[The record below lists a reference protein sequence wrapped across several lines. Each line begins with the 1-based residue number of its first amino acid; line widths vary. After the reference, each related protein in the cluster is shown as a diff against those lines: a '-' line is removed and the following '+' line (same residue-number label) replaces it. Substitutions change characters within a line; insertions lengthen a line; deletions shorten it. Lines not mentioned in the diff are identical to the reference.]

1 VVINQIIENLPLCIN
16 NGYYQ
21 KNHNL
26 INTQNNFDIDIDTDN
41 LTGTLFLKKNL
52 PYNYEIKSITN

>member
-1 VVINQIIENLPLCIN
+1 VVINQIIENLPLCIT

-26 INTQNNFDIDIDTDN
+26 INTQNNIDIDIDN
-41 LTGTLFLKKNL
+41 LTEKRFLEKKPTL
-52 PYNYEIKSITN
+52 